1 MPFKQHGRFFV
12 RGGSVVIGAD
22 TNLYRVDTDI
32 LKTDDGLHV
41 AGSALIVPYGTSATT
56 KAQNGDMQ
64 IYHKGNVGYLTFR
77 AGGTVYSIGLPAAT
91 HGTATI
97 TVGSPP

>member
-1 MPFKQHGRFFV
+1 MPFKERGRFFI
-12 RGGSVVIGAD
+12 RGGSVLIGAD
-22 TNLYRVDTDI
+22 TNIYRSAADQ

-41 AGSALIVPYGTSATT
+41 AGTALIVPYGTSATT
-56 KAQNGDMQ
+56 KAQNGDFQ
-64 IYHKGNVGYLTFR
+64 VYHKGNVAYLTFR
-77 AGGTVYSIGLPAAT
+77 AGGTVYSVGLPAAT